1 MQKKNQKVIMVAL
14 LGIVM
19 LSVGVWQW
27 QSMSTPPQEPAQ
39 KEGEQPAAG
48 TGQSEQPSGSE
59 PPSSNHGSQPINT
72 SNLAV
77 LPVRDP
83 FTPELSLIKNPDQS
97 PPAGSNRIVIS
108 NAAPRTISGS
118 LPPLS
123 PMGMSP
129 GNGVHLESTEPDVK
143 PEPPTPDWQVMGVV
157 QGPNTLA
164 IVKDRDGNRRF
175 VRQGESLGNG
185 FRVESVRRGEIIVR
199 GHGQKHTLKV
209 GGNQEEQE

>member
-27 QSMSTPPQEPAQ
+27 QSMSTPTQESAQ
-39 KEGEQPAAG
+39 KEGEQPTAG

-59 PPSSNHGSQPINT
+59 PPASSSGSQPINRA
-72 SNLAV
+72 NLAV

-83 FTPELSLIKNPDQS
+83 FTPERSLIKNPDQS
-97 PPAGSNRIVIS
+97 PPAGSSRIVVPD
-108 NAAPRTISGS
+108 AAPRTISGS
-118 LPPLS
+118 LPPLP

-129 GNGVHLESTEPDVK
+129 DSGMRLEATEPDVK

-164 IVKDRDGNRRF
+164 IVKDSEGNRRF

-209 GGNQEEQE
+209 GSNQEEQE